1 MNILQKAWARVKGF
15 FLRDGNYY
23 PLSLA
28 DPNFERELAGLER
41 NSLYVQ
47 NIFNKISGDVAMLKF
62 KHVKITRRKGRPDLM
77 DYREHSDL
85 QQVLT
90 ISPNPYETPVVFWTR
105 VVYHMLKFETAIV
118 IPQYEDGNLVQL
130 TLYKGKHE
138 YRDDGFI
145 ELEID
150 NERFLFDISDLWI
163 FENPKHNISVQLNN
177 ITRIIDHN
185 LKIMSKKLATTGSNL
200 KGLLRLNTK
209 TADDFL
215 KAQAE
220 ERIKNIMEVANA
232 GGVGYLDKD
241 EEFIELK
248 NEYQTIT
255 TAEIDQIK
263 GMLFQAFGLNEKLF
277 TCDYTEEQYRAYFSG
292 VLKMFQRVISEEI
305 NRKFFT
311 KTART
316 QGQKLLVYFDLF
328 EISSLKDLSD
338 FAFKAKYS
346 ALMNSNEIREIFG
359 YGGYEGGDVYQ
370 SNLNAVSV
378 DEIVNDT
385 NTEEKEVN

>member
-1 MNILQKAWARVKGF
+1 MNILQRAWARVKGF
-15 FLRDGNYY
+15 FLRGGSLY
-23 PLSLA
+23 PYSLA
-28 DPNFERELAGLER
+28 DPRFEQELAGLER

-62 KHVKITRRKGRPDLM
+62 KHVKITRRKGSPDIM
-77 DYREHSDL
+77 DYRENSDL

-105 VVYHMLKFETAIV
+105 VVYQMLRAETAIV
-118 IPQYEDGNLVQL
+118 IPQYQDGELVAL
-130 TLYKGKHE
+130 TLYKGPHKYLE
-138 YRDDGFI
+138 NQPGII
-145 ELEID
+145 ELTI
-150 NERFLFDISDLWI
+150 NKERFNFDISDLWI

-177 ITRIIDHN
+177 ITKIIDHN
-185 LKIMSKKLATTGSNL
+185 LKVMSKKLANSGSNL

-215 KAQAE
+215 KAQAK
-220 ERIKNIMEVANA
+220 ERIQNIIEVASN

-241 EEFIELK
+241 EEFIELN

-263 GMLFQAFGLNEKLF
+263 NMLFQAFGLNEKLF

-316 QGQKLLVYFDLF
+316 QGQRLLVYFDLF
-328 EISSLKDLSD
+328 DISSLKDLSD

-359 YGGYEGGDVYQ
+359 YAAYEGGDVYQ

-378 DEIVNDT
+378 DELVGDT
-385 NTEEKEVN
+385 NSEE